1 MNEVALGWAWQG
13 EKKRADIQKSI
24 MEVSKSLDMR
34 MNKAYS
40 RHV

>member
-1 MNEVALGWAWQG
+1 MNKVALGWAWQG
-13 EKKRADIQKSI
+13 EKKRADIQNSI
-24 MEVSKSLDMR
+24 MEMSKSLDMR